1 MTMACSVPKRIEE
14 LTVTDLESNRWC
26 VYHNDEEG
34 YDSFE
39 FAIPD
44 THPNF
49 SEHAIEIELAH
60 FVFSDGRVLKGCFDG
75 SESFSV
81 FHNGNWYSFWFG
93 ILKPSRDTITEFK
106 EFLAINRLALPVSTT
121 ATWSGKSRTYSG
133 LQYLDDTGTI
143 REIVI

>member
-1 MTMACSVPKRIEE
+1 MTMASSVPKRIEE
-14 LTVTDLESNRWC
+14 LKVVDLESNRWC

-44 THPNF
+44 THLKF

-60 FVFSDGRVLKGCFDG
+60 FAFPDGTILKGSFDG

-93 ILKPSRDTITEFK
+93 ISKPNDNTIAEFK
-106 EFLAINRLALPVSTT
+106 EFLTVNRLALPARAT
-121 ATWSGKSRTYSG
+121 ATWSGTSRVFNG
-133 LQYLDDTGTI
+133 LQYLDDTGAI